1 MPNYTYDNIKID
13 GGVYRDENDV
23 FQAFLD
29 YPIDIS
35 YDTSTDNTYRQ
46 ALNPGEKFELVKWV
60 FKTDNQIIALTDGD
74 YVNTAG
80 EKIGT
85 IKENTILLNSGFSI
99 NPLTLENIFVAGNT
113 VTGEILITAIPGVEN
128 QSAQS
133 FTFRTDIKSEVIIN
147 FKYPYD
153 SSSNDP
159 ITQGL
164 NEASKVIT
172 KPFFEVFI

>member
-85 IKENTILLNSGFSI
+85 IKENTIFPKKMCI
-99 NPLTLENIFVAGNT
+99 
-113 VTGEILITAIPGVEN
+113 
-128 QSAQS
+128 
-133 FTFRTDIKSEVIIN
+133 
-147 FKYPYD
+147 
-153 SSSNDP
+153 
-159 ITQGL
+159 
-164 NEASKVIT
+164 
-172 KPFFEVFI
+172 